1 MMLTIQQAAAKI
13 LQEMKIP
20 LSAKELAKIALEKG
34 LVQSQAKDAV
44 QSLSQ
49 TLERNVRMNVG
60 NNPELQ
66 FVYLEKGRCLAL
78 PEWKYEHPEDQ
89 AEYKEKE
96 QPAKNKVTIDLP
108 VDLLNQIRIYQL
120 GNELNSF
127 NEAIVHLIKKG
138 ISASTNELLE
148 KLKSKLNNL

>member
-1 MMLTIQQAAAKI
+1 
-13 LQEMKIP
+13 
-20 LSAKELAKIALEKG
+20 
-34 LVQSQAKDAV
+34 
-44 QSLSQ
+44 
-49 TLERNVRMNVG
+49 
-60 NNPELQ
+60 
-66 FVYLEKGRCLAL
+66 KGRCLAL